1 MVLTTM
7 MEVYFTWHMQSTI
20 PACPA
25 ALVSLPAPWA
35 LSPWVTIICRSTP
48 AAASTAALALVF
60 APWAPSLPLTNSVCK
75 KQAAQLLAV
84 RPLFMSRTYRHF
96 SGACR
101 ILPYAQEGSVAK
113 LWFCNRPF
121 RSVGQSLRLVGAD
134 FVSLA
139 SPEAGKALSRRR
151 TSSPHRTRLCRASAG
166 PRFLTVPPPFTQ
178 GRLLAWSV
186 LQCCS
191 IRRNFIYMF
200 AEI

>member
-1 MVLTTM
+1 MRMVLTLK

-121 RSVGQSLRLVGAD
+121 RSVNPSVTAC
-134 FVSLA
+134 A
-139 SPEAGKALSRRR
+139 
-151 TSSPHRTRLCRASAG
+151 
-166 PRFLTVPPPFTQ
+166 VPPPFTQ

-186 LQCCS
+186 LQCGA
-191 IRRNFIYMF
+191 IRRNFVYML